1 MLYFGHRYKQTD
13 REKTMSDLKIAVKML
28 EHKHHKVEIVTYAD
42 ENVAI
47 ECTDCDEVIYD
58 EMYAL

>member
-1 MLYFGHRYKQTD
+1 
-13 REKTMSDLKIAVKML
+13 MSDLKIAVKML
-28 EHKHHKVEIVTYAD
+28 EHKHHKIEIVTYAD